1 MPESPSPRA
10 GQHPA
15 TWNDRRFLD
24 LVGIEIPII
33 QAPMAGSVDAELV
46 VAVSEAGGLGSLPCA
61 MLDIEQIRTQLQ
73 IIRQRT
79 SRAINVNFFCH
90 ELPQRDSSREVVWA
104 ERLRSYYVEL
114 GLDTTVQPD
123 GAARAPFDES
133 MCDLVAEFT
142 PEVVSFH
149 FGLPQRRLLD
159 RVKSTGTKVIST
171 ATFVQEARWLE
182 DEGCDAIIAQ
192 GYEAGGHRGMFLT
205 QDIAG

>member
-1 MPESPSPRA
+1 MPESPSPST
-10 GQHPA
+10 GQYPA

-33 QAPMAGSVDAELV
+33 QAPMAGSAGADLV

-61 MLDIEQIRTQLQ
+61 MLDIEQTRTQLQ

-90 ELPQRDSSREVVWA
+90 EPPQRDLSCEAAWT

-114 GLDTTVQPD
+114 GLDATVQPA
-123 GAARAPFDES
+123 GAARAPFEES

-149 FGLPQRRLLD
+149 FGLPHRPLLD
-159 RVKSTGTKVIST
+159 RVKGTGAKVIST
-171 ATFVQEARWLE
+171 ATCVQEAR
-182 DEGCDAIIAQ
+182 
-192 GYEAGGHRGMFLT
+192 
-205 QDIAG
+205 